1 MHADFGVLPREPAPL
16 TYGCPVI
23 RRVLV
28 TALNCLLLTAGLSLA
43 PAEAAM
49 PSKSQWLADVNTK
62 MSGSQAYVDDRV
74 ARAGGGK
81 LAINFDIDNTTLA
94 THYAYGAPVRRVL
107 RFANHAKA
115 KGVTLL
121 WNTGRLTGD
130 GRMVRAKR
138 QLQRAGYTV
147 TEVCGRRRGESLR
160 HSKQRCRRHYVVE
173 GYTLIANVGNRR
185 TDFTGGGY
193 ERAFRLPNYGNQLG

>member
-1 MHADFGVLPREPAPL
+1 
-16 TYGCPVI
+16 VI
-23 RRVLV
+23 RRVLA
-28 TALNCLLLTAGLSLA
+28 TALNCLLLTVGLSMA

-49 PSKSQWLADVNTK
+49 PSKSQWLADVNTA
-62 MSGSQAYVDDRV
+62 MYGSQAYVDHRV
-74 ARAGGGK
+74 AQAQGQGAK

-115 KGVTLL
+115 EGVTLL
-121 WNTGRLTGD
+121 WNTGRLTGN
-130 GRMVRAKR
+130 GRMFRAKR
-138 QLQRAGYTV
+138 QLQRAGYAV
-147 TEVCGRRRGESLR
+147 TEVCGRRSGESLT
-160 HSKQRCRRHYVVE
+160 HSKQRCRQHYVDE

-185 TDFTGGGY
+185 TDFTGGNY